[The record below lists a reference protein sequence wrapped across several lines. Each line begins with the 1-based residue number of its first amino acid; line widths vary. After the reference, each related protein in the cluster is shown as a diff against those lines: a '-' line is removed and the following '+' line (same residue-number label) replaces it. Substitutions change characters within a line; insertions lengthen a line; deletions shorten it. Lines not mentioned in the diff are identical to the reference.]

1 LTWTCK
7 IFQAKRK
14 PSSFV
19 NELLNCQLIQSP
31 RPLFEH
37 FNTVAKED
45 DLSLEDRQNVLQLCQ
60 PIEKFLVLKNPSND
74 TDVESEASTTG
85 LSNDTSRS
93 SGKDNDHE
101 YDSIDKFYVH
111 PSLLERWGSAM
122 GILVLFIGF
131 KCI

>member
-1 LTWTCK
+1 
-7 IFQAKRK
+7 
-14 PSSFV
+14 
-19 NELLNCQLIQSP
+19 LNRQLIQSP

-74 TDVESEASTTG
+74 TDVESEASTTD

-101 YDSIDKFYVH
+101 YDSVEKYYVH

-122 GILVLFIGF
+122 GILAPFIGF
-131 KCI
+131 KHI